1 MINLWWRKRV
11 EHYQQ
16 HEQPVTATTAVEEP
30 ASYYRYKVTT
40 GSLSNPTKYTYTIHI
55 NEFLAHYKITD
66 IEPLQEY
73 SPKMIK
79 QMVTDYVLYL
89 RDVRKLSHS
98 SINLH
103 VSAVAHFFHKIRDDD
118 YRIDWSKARE
128 EIPPDENIRRD
139 RAYTVEEIQK
149 MISIVIE

>member
-1 MINLWWRKRV
+1 MNTIYNNWIDFDKPVVSEKSR
-11 EHYQQ
+11 Q
-16 HEQPVTATTAVEEP
+16 HERPSTAAATTVEEP
-30 ASYYRYKVTT
+30 SSSYYRYNVTT
-40 GSLSNPTKYTYTIHI
+40 GSLSNHTKYTYTIHI
-55 NEFLAHYKITD
+55 NEFLTHYKITD

-79 QMVTDYVLYL
+79 QMVTDYVLFL
-89 RDVRKLSHS
+89 RDARKLSHS

-128 EIPPDENIRRD
+128 DSSR
-139 RAYTVEEIQK
+139 
-149 MISIVIE
+149 